1 MKKVTKIP
9 LNLIFFVLG
18 LLIAIG
24 VESISFVFNELRTI
38 NDFIFN
44 TLENVGKSLSMF
56 VKFKCDYEKFTKEIE
71 NKDYI

>member
-44 TLENVGKSLSMF
+44 TLENSGKSLSIF
-56 VKFKCDYEKFTKEIE
+56 VKSKCDYEKFARSLE
-71 NKDYI
+71 NDEFL

>member
-44 TLENVGKSLSMF
+44 TLENSGKSLSIF
-56 VKFKCDYEKFTKEIE
+56 IKSKCDYEKFARSLE
-71 NKDYI
+71 NDEFL

>member
-24 VESISFVFNELRTI
+24 VESISFIFNELRSI

-44 TLENVGKSLSMF
+44 TLENSGKSLSIF
-56 VKFKCDYEKFTKEIE
+56 VKSKCDYEKFARLIE
-71 NKDYI
+71 NDEFL

>member
-24 VESISFVFNELRTI
+24 VESISFVFNEIRTI

-44 TLENVGKSLSMF
+44 TLENSGKSLSIF
-56 VKFKCDYEKFTKEIE
+56 VKSKCDYEKFARSLE
-71 NKDYI
+71 NDEFL